1 MKDLISIIVP
11 IYNAERYLEKCLLQL
26 QVQTYSNI
34 EILMIDDGSTDQSA
48 SICKR
53 YLEVDKRFQ
62 YIYQDNAGVSAAR
75 NKGLSLAKG
84 NYIGFCDSD
93 DWVDAD
99 LYEVLYQMA
108 VQHSADISIV
118 SFVMESESG
127 TKPFEDQQELLF
139 FNSRSAIEEMHRC
152 GRFEGYL
159 WNKLFSA
166 SLFTDVRLRSDI
178 TILEDMV
185 AVWELFHKADR
196 IVFRDVH
203 KYHYFRNQSS
213 ATKCE
218 FKQSYWTVRIACRQ
232 MIDNMKQFY
241 PDLLAYAQKTSVEH
255 NYFIAHKIYQS
266 YGTISKIDY
275 DKIKEEIRQNYT
287 AEVIALLDSKNNFKL
302 RCFLLNRWLFC
313 LVEFALCRKNCLKR
327 RKGIG

>member
-11 IYNAERYLEKCLLQL
+11 IYNAECYLEKCLLQL

-53 YLEVDKRFQ
+53 YMEADKRFQ

-84 NYIGFCDSD
+84 DYIGFCDSD

-99 LYEVLYQMA
+99 LYEVLYHMA
-108 VQHSADISIV
+108 DQYSADISIV
-118 SFVMESESG
+118 SFVMESENG
-127 TKPFEDQQELLF
+127 TKPFKDQQELLF
-139 FNSRSAIEEMHRC
+139 FYSQSAIEEMHSC

-159 WNKLFSA
+159 CNKLFRA
-166 SLFTDVRLRSDI
+166 SLFTDVRLRSEI

-218 FKQSYWTVRIACRQ
+218 FKQSYWTVQLACQQ
-232 MIDNMKQFY
+232 MMEYMKRFY
-241 PDLLAYAQKTSVEH
+241 PERLAWAQKTTVEH
-255 NYFIAHKIYQS
+255 NYLIAHKIYQS
-266 YGTISKIDY
+266 RGMISKIDY
-275 DKIKEEIRQNYT
+275 GRIKKEIKNNYT
-287 AEVIALLDSKNNFKL
+287 AEVEALLDSKNNFKF

-313 LVEFALCRKNCLKR
+313 LVEFALCRKNRLKR
-327 RKGIG
+327 RKGTG